1 MSSNA
6 PHDADTV
13 ANGDIAS
20 GITLLS
26 LADAQEVI
34 PGLPDHLVVKHIF
47 RSEYFDEPLHL
58 ARLRAVSRAMRDAVT
73 ATGLKFEPVCLSDAI
88 DLGYL
93 STLRVEQRRWGL
105 SGWEE
110 VLCRAAAKIGKLEEL
125 KLLRVDGW
133 PWDEWTC
140 SNAAKGGH
148 FEMLQWA
155 HTNGC
160 PWDERTCTMA
170 AQGGHLEMLQWAR
183 ANGCKW
189 GRRTHAGWR
198 RLTVTSRCCSGCAR
212 TAARGTQT
220 HA

>member
-13 ANGDIAS
+13 ANGDIAT

-34 PGLPDHLVVKHIF
+34 PGLPDHLVVEHIF

-110 VLCRAAAKIGKLEEL
+110 VLCRAAAKSGKLVEL

-133 PWDEWTC
+133 PWDENTC
-140 SNAAKGGH
+140 A
-148 FEMLQWA
+148 
-155 HTNGC
+155 
-160 PWDERTCTMA
+160 MA
-170 AQGGHLEMLQWAR
+170 AGRGHLEVLQWAR
-183 ANGCKW
+183 ANGCPW
-189 GRRTHAGWR
+189 NWVACAGAAFSGHLEVLQWLRAQTAARGTRGRARTRQRAD
-198 RLTVTSRCCSGCAR
+198 TSRCFSGRMR
-212 TAARGTQT
+212 TAARGTSPRV
-220 HA
+220 